1 MAGRSRIERLDP
13 RIRAEVD
20 NAIKRGVTIDAIVEL
35 LQGMGITIARSSVG
49 LYTKKYAELARQQ
62 RDMRAVAEAFGQEFG
77 SADDRQSRMMV
88 QLLTSVIT
96 RAVMPMVSG
105 GDELDGLVDA
115 KELHFLARA
124 VKDTMSAA
132 KLDVERE
139 RMVRDEERKKA
150 AEAGAEAARKGG
162 ATAETIEMVKR
173 SILGLS

>member
-20 NAIKRGVTIDAIVEL
+20 GAIKRGVTIDAITEMLKGLGVE
-35 LQGMGITIARSSVG
+35 IARSSVG

-77 SADDRQSRMMV
+77 TADDRQGRMMV

-96 RAVMPMVSG
+96 RAIMPVATA
-105 GDELDGLVDA
+105 EEEPEALDA

-124 VKDTMSAA
+124 VKDTMGAA
-132 KLDVERE
+132 KLDIERE
-139 RMVRDEERKKA
+139 RLIREEERKRA
-150 AEAGAEAARKGG
+150 ADAGAEAARKGG
-162 ATAETIEMVKR
+162 ATPQTIDLVKR
-173 SILGLS
+173 AILGLA